1 MIETAIHTN
10 STGAGIEARVALN
23 ASRVFRNA
31 VGAILAGPEANSL
44 SPLAVGCLVQIVR
57 QCSNPAGNWA
67 SPRLATRHATAILAG
82 KGVSGDDC
90 DLVISALELAGML
103 SVEGASIFLPV
114 LDKAIN
120 DEAASLHNR
129 KAGWAKR
136 GGGRAPS
143 APVVA
148 GAPVTPAVRPGQ
160 SDSLLPAETA
170 PAEPPARIETAQQ
183 PKAARANPSHRRLV
197 NGVEFRRLTSS
208 DKLETCEM
216 DDPVV
221 TRLPCRG
228 DSVAEITENY
238 RAHLQEIFRGV
249 DVESELKKCSL
260 WCESNPKLRKTI
272 VGIRRF
278 INHWLTN
285 AQRDHQMRSAVVR
298 TSSQRN
304 GFGQGGAYSD
314 PSYGMGDAH
323 AQGTS
328 YGQEPAKA
336 HAAPQDLDD
345 LRDLWSIQGGSEIG
359 VSQAQK
365 TSVEAAPMAR
375 PQFADSQLVLA
386 PVEQERRSLPRVIL
400 AARARRDYASDSHRR
415 LSAQ

>member
-1 MIETAIHTN
+1 
-10 STGAGIEARVALN
+10 
-23 ASRVFRNA
+23 
-31 VGAILAGPEANSL
+31 
-44 SPLAVGCLVQIVR
+44 
-57 QCSNPAGNWA
+57 
-67 SPRLATRHATAILAG
+67 
-82 KGVSGDDC
+82 
-90 DLVISALELAGML
+90 ML

-120 DEAASLHNR
+120 DEAASLINR

-136 GGGRAPS
+136 GGGRAP
-143 APVVA
+143 AVPVVA
-148 GAPVTPAVRPGQ
+148 GDPVTPV
-160 SDSLLPAETA
+160 DSLPPAA
-170 PAEPPARIETAQQ
+170 PPARIETAQQ
-183 PKAARANPSHRRLV
+183 PKAARANSSHRRLV

-221 TRLPCRG
+221 TRLQCRG
-228 DSVAEITENY
+228 DSIAEITENY
-238 RAHLQEIFRGV
+238 RTHLQEIFRGV
-249 DVESELKKCSL
+249 DVESELRKCSL
-260 WCESNPKLRKTI
+260 WCESNPKLRKTV

-314 PSYGMGDAH
+314 PSYGTGEAP
-323 AQGTS
+323 AQGPS
-328 YGQEPAKA
+328 FGQEPAKD
-336 HAAPQDLDD
+336 HAAPHDLDD

-359 VSQAQK
+359 VIQASK
-365 TSVEAAPMAR
+365 TPVEAAPMAR
-375 PQFADSQLVLA
+375 PQFAGSQLVLT
-386 PVEQERRSLPRVIL
+386 PVEPERRSLPRVIL